1 MFQHFFKDNFEID
14 PEKEGGRLPKVPK
27 VGDDFFW
34 MCVLSTSIWYIKGG
48 MKNYDLES
56 WEKGTTIVKV
66 GRDEGRSKRD
76 DLLKWT
82 KKKGWTLEV
91 WEKVGLGQWEWMCK
105 ENQKVKLILKNVW

>member
-1 MFQHFFKDNFEID
+1 
-14 PEKEGGRLPKVPK
+14 
-27 VGDDFFW
+27 
-34 MCVLSTSIWYIKGG
+34 

-91 WEKVGLGQWEWMCK
+91 
-105 ENQKVKLILKNVW
+105 